1 MLNTRLTETF
11 AKLLRGS
18 ILLPLL
24 AATAFSAATG
34 FSQTLSWSTPE
45 RDTTTPM
52 GGESGRPGVGA
63 ANWNGSLWVAYL
75 GTSTVDQAGDFYVYT
90 AYNSGGINFGN
101 KSQVISGNPD
111 QTVAALGNP
120 SLLVYN
126 GSLYLFYN
134 DAYGNANY
142 IYTSDGVNW
151 SEVYSINT
159 GYFID
164 ASQSAVVYN
173 GLIYVGF
180 RNHADYSLILATIN
194 SSNNTG
200 WTNYPSIGLNFNPG
214 LAVFNNELY
223 IALTT
228 DANSHNMYYFTTTDG
243 VNLTGPFT
251 GTATNQSSTSS
262 PHLQF
267 STTSCT
273 LGFDQTTAKTI
284 FGTCTLLTALTGPLQ
299 STPTLGLAET
309 PFSRSPRTCPDP
321 TMATFSS
328 SGPRSR
334 RPTSTYAQCTLQF
347 HRSVP

>member
-1 MLNTRLTETF
+1 
-11 AKLLRGS
+11 
-18 ILLPLL
+18 
-24 AATAFSAATG
+24 
-34 FSQTLSWSTPE
+34 
-45 RDTTTPM
+45 M

-251 GTATNQSSTSS
+251 GTATNQSSTAPSLAVFNNVLYLGFRSNNSKDNFWYMYSTDGVNWSSSINANVGIGGNPILAVAPNLPGPYNGDIFFFWASESS
-262 PHLQF
+262 PDFYLCSMH
-267 STTSCT
+267 
-273 LGFDQTTAKTI
+273 A
-284 FGTCTLLTALTGPLQ
+284 P
-299 STPTLGLAET
+299 
-309 PFSRSPRTCPDP
+309 
-321 TMATFSS
+321 
-328 SGPRSR
+328 
-334 RPTSTYAQCTLQF
+334 
-347 HRSVP
+347 VP